1 MDAIRV
7 DSRALHP
14 SVRQG
19 KNRLMAL
26 LQEIGGLSYHLQKR
40 LGMGTEYSVS
50 RYVSQIQNRDRVG
63 ARKLLERLTANT
75 FESGWPAA
83 V

>member
-1 MDAIRV
+1 
-7 DSRALHP
+7 
-14 SVRQG
+14 
-19 KNRLMAL
+19 
-26 LQEIGGLSYHLQKR
+26 
-40 LGMGTEYSVS
+40 MGTEYSVS

-75 FESGWPAA
+75 FESGWPVA